1 MFNNS
6 PPNYTEANCHHPYFY
21 FSNDLVEFQVE
32 NTLFRVH
39 THFLF
44 TYSSVFRGILRQ
56 QRVGDD
62 TNQDGSL
69 IHLTGVSVLQFESLL
84 TFFYEGWQEGF
95 SMPISKWIALLVI
108 AHRFKFAEA
117 ELRAR
122 REVFQCNPPLDPVAR
137 IAIGEKHSVPITLV
151 APALEDLVRRPRPL
165 DGKELMKLSGE
176 MIARLARARE
186 IYVRESSK
194 TFTTEEKLRQV
205 ASTIVKSVWQV
216 EPASP
221 SGSA

>member
-1 MFNNS
+1 
-6 PPNYTEANCHHPYFY
+6 
-21 FSNDLVEFQVE
+21 
-32 NTLFRVH
+32 
-39 THFLF
+39 LF

-69 IHLTGVSVLQFESLL
+69 IHLTGVSVLEFESLL
-84 TFFYEGWQEGF
+84 TFFYEGYVDLCFADKYSGSDSLLPSWQEDF

-122 REVFQCNPPLDPVAR
+122 REVFQCSPPLDPVTQ
-137 IAIGEKHSVPITLV
+137 IAIGEKHSVPISLV
-151 APALEDLVRRPRPL
+151 VPALEDLVRRPRPL

-176 MIARLARARE
+176 MIARLGRARE

-221 SGSA
+221 SA